1 MKYTIIIIWLFLS
14 SIIKAQSD
22 TIEITQFKSTQLIFN
37 EDITFVE
44 AGTGDL
50 QVKTKI
56 VDNILIIQSIAPLE
70 DFKSTNLFIKT
81 ATNIYNPILKYS
93 AKPTISTILAN
104 NMKSAI
110 SNQTINYSKTATPS
124 STSANAS
131 VQKGFSF
138 NDPTN
143 EEKKIIETITNYSDQ
158 FKPSREYTTGVWF
171 RFLAHYINH
180 DKFYMKINI
189 DNTSDLNYNLDN
201 FFFSVK
207 STKKRNATETQ
218 RAVIP
223 IKIITP
229 MEVIEANT
237 SKIIIF
243 EFNSFSINKDEEFL
257 IELKEK
263 NGARNFVVGV
273 PYYIIN
279 QPLPLNK

>member
-1 MKYTIIIIWLFLS
+1 MKYTIIILCLFLS

-70 DFKSTNLFIKT
+70 DFISTNLFIKT

-93 AKPTISTILAN
+93 AKPTRSTILAN

-110 SNQTINYSKTATPS
+110 SNQTVNYSK
-124 STSANAS
+124 STSKSNTIANSS
-131 VQKGFSF
+131 VQKGFSM
-138 NDPTN
+138 NDPTI

-171 RFLAHYINH
+171 RFLAHYISN

-223 IKIITP
+223 IKMITQ
-229 MEVIEANT
+229 MEVVEANT
-237 SKIIIF
+237 SKILIF